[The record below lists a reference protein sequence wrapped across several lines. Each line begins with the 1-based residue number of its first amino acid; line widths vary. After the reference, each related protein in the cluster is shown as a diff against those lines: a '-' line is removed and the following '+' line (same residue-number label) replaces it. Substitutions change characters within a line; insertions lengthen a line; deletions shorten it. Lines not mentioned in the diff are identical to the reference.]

1 MRKEKGHLVRNCPHS
16 PLKLASYASN
26 VGILLETALK
36 LTPTAKAQEQERMQ
50 NLGATVAF

>member
-1 MRKEKGHLVRNCPHS
+1 MSETARIP

-26 VGILLETALK
+26 VDILLETAIK